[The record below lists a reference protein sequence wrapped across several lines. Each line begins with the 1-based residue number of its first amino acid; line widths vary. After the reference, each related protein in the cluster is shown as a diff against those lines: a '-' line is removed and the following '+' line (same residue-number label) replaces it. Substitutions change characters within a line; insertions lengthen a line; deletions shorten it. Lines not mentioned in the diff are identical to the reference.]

1 MGMAGWGK
9 NTVEKEIRDTLVA
22 DLGDTK
28 FKQNLHTGIADD
40 FLKGVD
46 EMNIASSTQAVVE
59 KLIDE
64 VMARAKKIG
73 KSNNLVYMG
82 GVALNCLYNRNLGKW
97 WDKIWIMPNPGD
109 CGSSL
114 GAAAL
119 VYKKHIRWEHPY
131 LGTDIEGE
139 YPVDELL
146 HELSTNKIVG
156 VASGRAEFGPRA
168 LGNRS
173 LLADPRG
180 KEIKDQVNE
189 IKRRQKFRPFAPM
202 IMEEF
207 VDQYF
212 EMPKNLPTSPY
223 MQVVA
228 KCKDPETFPAIVHVD
243 GTSRVQTVPKDST
256 SGVRQLLEKW
266 FTLTGCPILLN
277 TSLNIRGEP
286 MVDTRE
292 DADRF
297 EKEYKVKVCS

>member
-1 MGMAGWGK
+1 MGKRYFKHKHPWISHRECVVMKENLQRGLTK
-9 NTVEKEIRDTLVA
+9 NSFT
-22 DLGDTK
+22 
-28 FKQNLHTGIADD
+28 
-40 FLKGVD
+40 GVD
-46 EMNIASSTQAVVE
+46 EFDMAAAAQDQVE
-59 KLIDE
+59 QRIN
-64 VMARAKKIG
+64 AYAQYAKELTG
-73 KSNNLVYMG
+73 SNNLVYMG

-114 GAAAL
+114 GAAAV
-119 VYKKHIRWEHPY
+119 VYGKHIRWEHPY
-131 LGTDIEGE
+131 LGTDIEGD

-146 HELSTNKIVG
+146 NELATNKIVG

-180 KEIKDQVNE
+180 DDIKDKVNE

-202 IMEEF
+202 ILEEY
-207 VDQYF
+207 VNDYF
-212 EMPKNLPTSPY
+212 DMPKNLPTSPY

-228 KCKDPETFPAIVHVD
+228 DCKFPKEFPAIVHVD
-243 GTSRVQTVPKDST
+243 GTSRVQTVPKDCQ

-266 FTLTGCPILLN
+266 YTLTGCPILLN